1 MDNSCCDSKDFSHT
15 YSRKFEE
22 LVFEIFRLEF
32 DIPPK
37 DIVLTQMTRD
47 GGKDVEMSFN
57 HNSDLINSIS
67 YKVWVEA
74 KLKNNSNQVK
84 LNDIA
89 GNVII
94 AFNSNI
100 RAIYFITT
108 TYFTL
113 QTHRELMLNK
123 FKTGL
128 NISLIDGFKLRT
140 LLEKWKSNLKKHD
153 DFISELIKILPTE
166 EIKINEQ
173 IIFSIDND
181 AIGLNLKIKKERKG
195 NPQNNKHVSIID
207 QEEKYDLNHIKYNS
221 FVNPKDIETNL
232 HYRLTG
238 KRRNELFFEITEE
251 IKSFQTIVLTG
262 ETGQGKSFFTHQL
275 IRHFQN
281 EDWILLP
288 ISVSNDNIISFTK
301 NLLLRFI
308 NLDYSDL
315 EENYDL
321 IIKCFCI
328 SYNLTSQI
336 AKQIVKVLG
345 SNTLTDN
352 IAPEICLELLKKSLI
367 SCSTRRPLLL
377 IVENLDHVETE
388 LFSFLTNLFNNLRNN
403 QISVFTTIKKG
414 KSDLSQTEKDKLSK
428 YFSSLNIQKY
438 SQYTLLP
445 LNNTEEKELI
455 ESLLPG
461 ANINLI
467 NLIKG
472 NTLPTPLF
480 IQLFIEYLIQK
491 KIIISQDSKYWIL
504 NDTSVL
510 IDNSEIQNN
519 KISTLIVHLLNCY
532 FENKTTKK
540 AAIYLYLL
548 NNRIDDN
555 YIQTLLPEWNDNEM
569 YGSLFMKSYSQGHG
583 YITFSHK
590 LFYENIPFALEQ
602 SSEVLRSYAEKLLD
616 SEHTE
621 KFNDKVK
628 GKLFENAGLFQNAYI
643 AYLCYGDSIRKVD
656 SHETMIHYEKAF
668 KNFMEEPGV
677 ITDNNKYTSL
687 LCELSFKLLSL
698 YNKYNLLHTSKAS
711 TLYSILTRNQGY
723 FSLKDSL
730 EYYYYM
736 GQRETKQENFEEAH
750 KYYDKAKQVVYLN
763 PDLPENIVVRIIS
776 AYGISLKH
784 LGLRNDSID
793 FFEETSQ
800 KWNYKKIQVEK
811 NSNLAAYYLTIDPIK
826 SLEYY
831 SFIQNKLS
839 HSSLHIDVDFAMANF
854 YIGEYTKAEKQLK
867 TAIDKARDSINL
879 SEEARALNIMGL
891 LCWIRGDFTVGE
903 DRLDS
908 AMVSGELANNYR
920 WIWRIWGNISQLSC
934 VNNNNDKAY
943 NIAWALIH
951 HIEKTKNALIHEIK
965 HENSSRRYAA
975 LKAAIYV
982 LFKLDK
988 SDEIE
993 NLINS
998 QFIDIKESLY
1008 PFYEKLKKEVVS
1020 FEDKEDRNF
1029 YSNNKAYFIL
1039 G

>member
-1 MDNSCCDSKDFSHT
+1 MDDICEPKDFSHT

-32 DIPPK
+32 NIPSK
-37 DIVLTQMTRD
+37 DIILTQMTRD

-57 HNSDLINSIS
+57 HNSDLINSIN

-74 KLKNNSNQVK
+74 KLKNDSNQVK

-100 RAIYFITT
+100 RVIYFITT
-108 TYFTL
+108 TRFTQ
-113 QTHRELMLNK
+113 QTYKELMLNK

-128 NISLIDGFKLRT
+128 NISLIDGFKLRM
-140 LLEKWKSNLKKHD
+140 LLEKWKSNLKKYD
-153 DFISELIKILPTE
+153 EFILELMKILPTE
-166 EIKINEQ
+166 ATEINEQ
-173 IIFSIDND
+173 ITFSIDND
-181 AIGLNLKIKKERKG
+181 TIGLNLKIKKERKG
-195 NPQNNKHVSIID
+195 SPQKNKFSSIIES
-207 QEEKYDLNHIKYNS
+207 EEKYDLSQIES
-221 FVNPKDIETNL
+221 SFFVNFKDIETNSQ
-232 HYRLTG
+232 YKLTG
-238 KRRNELFFEITEE
+238 KRRNELFCEITEE
-251 IKSFQTIVLTG
+251 IKKFQTIVLTG
-262 ETGQGKSFFTHQL
+262 EAGQGKTFFTHQL
-275 IRHFQN
+275 IHHFQN
-281 EDWILLP
+281 EDWILFP

-301 NLLLRFI
+301 NLLLKFI

-328 SYNLTSQI
+328 SYNLNSQV

-345 SNTLTDN
+345 SNTLTDD
-352 IAPEICLELLKKSLI
+352 IAPEICLGLLKKSLI
-367 SCSTRRPLLL
+367 KCSTRKPILLVVDDL
-377 IVENLDHVETE
+377 NHVETE
-388 LFSFLTNLFNNLRNN
+388 LFSFLINLFNNLGNN
-403 QISVFTTIKKG
+403 HISVFTTVKKE
-414 KSDLSQTEKDKLSK
+414 KSDVSQKEKDKLSK
-428 YFSSLNIQKY
+428 YFSALNIQKY

-455 ESLLPG
+455 ESILPG

-467 NLIKG
+467 NLIKE
-472 NTLPTPLF
+472 NTLPTPLY

-532 FENKTTKK
+532 FENKTIKK

-555 YIQTLLPEWNDNEM
+555 YIRTLLPEWHEDEM
-569 YGSLFMKSYSQGHG
+569 CGSLFVKSYSKEQG
-583 YITFSHK
+583 YITFNHK
-590 LFYENIPFALEQ
+590 LFYESIPFALEQ
-602 SSEVLRSYAEKLLD
+602 SSEVLRSHAEKLLNT
-616 SEHTE
+616 EHTKE
-621 KFNDKVK
+621 FDDKVK
-628 GKLFENAGLFQNAYI
+628 GKLFENAGLFQNAYG
-643 AYLCYGDSIRKVD
+643 AYLCYGNSIRKVD
-656 SHETMIHYEKAF
+656 SHEAMINYEKAF
-668 KNFMEEPGV
+668 QNFLEEPGLV
-677 ITDNNKYTSL
+677 TDYNKYTSL
-687 LCELSFKLLSL
+687 LCQLSFKLLAL

-711 TLYSILTRNQGY
+711 KLYSILTRYQNY

-730 EYYYYM
+730 EYYYFM

-750 KYYDKAKQVVYLN
+750 KYYDKAKQIVYLN
-763 PDLPENIVVRIIS
+763 PDLPESIVVRIIS
-776 AYGISLKH
+776 TYGISLKH
-784 LGLRNDSID
+784 LGLRIDSID
-793 FFEETSQ
+793 FFEEVSL

-826 SLEYY
+826 SLKYF
-831 SFIQNKLS
+831 SFIQNELS
-839 HSSLHIDVDFAMANF
+839 HSSLHLDVDFAMVNF
-854 YIGEYTKAEKQLK
+854 YIGEYAKTEELLQ
-867 TAIDKARDSINL
+867 TAIVKARDSINL

-891 LCWIRGDFTVGE
+891 LHWIKGSYPIGE
-903 DRLDS
+903 DYLDL

-920 WIWRIWGNISQLSC
+920 WIWRIWGNISQISC
-934 VNNNNDKAY
+934 INSNNDKAY

-951 HIEKTKNALIHEIK
+951 HVEKTKNALIHEIR

-982 LFKLDK
+982 LFKLHK
-988 SDEIE
+988 SEEIE

-998 QFIDIKESLY
+998 QFIEIKEFLY
-1008 PFYEKLKKEVVS
+1008 PFYEKLKKEIVS
-1020 FEDKEDRNF
+1020 FEDKDDRNF